1 MSIKIISGSEWLP
14 LQVEEGRS
22 AKLKKEAFVKEIQEF
37 NSKIFFTEFIVK
49 FDENYVSYKF
59 DIYNVYVHISILDKF
74 TEKFRFYIE
83 GNQIKYD
90 NLINICIMVKD
101 ASDEFRSVLQDN

>member
-49 FDENYVSYKF
+49 FDENYVSYKLF
-59 DIYNVYVHISILDKF
+59 ITSPHS
-74 TEKFRFYIE
+74 
-83 GNQIKYD
+83 QI
-90 NLINICIMVKD
+90 IIPFV
-101 ASDEFRSVLQDN
+101 

>member
-37 NSKIFFTEFIVK
+37 NSKIF
-49 FDENYVSYKF
+49 
-59 DIYNVYVHISILDKF
+59 LL
-74 TEKFRFYIE
+74 
-83 GNQIKYD
+83 
-90 NLINICIMVKD
+90 NL
-101 ASDEFRSVLQDN
+101 